1 MAQIFNTSN
10 GQHVYLIESDV
21 NSKELWLLLLEKL
34 LGFCPA
40 PTNQATRETSVI
52 KLDVSAASLYV
63 LSAKTDHKLTEQIF
77 SQDVA

>member
-10 GQHVYLIESDV
+10 GQHVYLTESDV
-21 NSKELWLLLLEKL
+21 GKELWLLLLEKL

-52 KLDVSAASLYV
+52 RLDVSGASLYG
-63 LSAKTDHKLTEQIF
+63 LSAKTDYKLAEKIF